1 MLDRTRPFHM
11 SHGPG
16 LGPVLLGKVA
26 GERGAEVDEVLV
38 DGFVLVGGRG
48 CGNGQGAE
56 LGDRVGS

>member
-1 MLDRTRPFHM
+1 M

-16 LGPVLLGKVA
+16 LGPVLLGKIP

-48 CGNGQGAE
+48 GGEGQCAE
-56 LGDRVGS
+56 FGDRIGG